1 MPMNHLTGKA
11 IGGGIGQGLG
21 KLTSLGFG
29 MELIYSF
36 VIIACSLM
44 VYFSTKE
51 MYELSSHKGIKYFRM
66 AFLFFAVAFFF
77 RFFIRFLLMFFNIP
91 RTFEFSHRFIGTSTL
106 FLFLYASSMAIFYLL
121 YSLIWKK
128 WDFKSNGIYAF
139 HFLALMVSIISIST
153 QNIGVLLS
161 MQFILFL
168 FVAILSY
175 FSHKISKKKKSPQL
189 HLIYLLLFAFWIF
202 NILDILIPNFLSLF
216 QIFIY
221 LISLGIFLFITYKVL
236 RTVGSD

>member
-1 MPMNHLTGKA
+1 MSINYLTGKT
-11 IGGGIGQGLG
+11 IEGGIGQGLR
-21 KLTSLGFG
+21 KLASIGFG

-36 VIIACSLM
+36 VIIVCSLM
-44 VYFSTKE
+44 IYFSTKE

-77 RFFIRFLLMFFNIP
+77 RFSIRFLLMFFNIP

-128 WDFKSNGIYAF
+128 WKFKKIGIYAF
-139 HFLALMVSIISIST
+139 HFLALIISIISIST
-153 QNIGVLLS
+153 QNIGILLS
-161 MQFILFL
+161 LQFILFL
-168 FVAILSY
+168 FVTLLSY
-175 FSHKISKKKKSPQL
+175 LSHKVSKKKKNPQL
-189 HLIYLLLFAFWIF
+189 HLIYLLLFGFWIF
-202 NILDILIPNFLSLF
+202 NILDVLIPNFFALS

-221 LISLGIFLFITYKVL
+221 LFSLGIFLFITYKVL
-236 RTVGSD
+236 RTIGSG